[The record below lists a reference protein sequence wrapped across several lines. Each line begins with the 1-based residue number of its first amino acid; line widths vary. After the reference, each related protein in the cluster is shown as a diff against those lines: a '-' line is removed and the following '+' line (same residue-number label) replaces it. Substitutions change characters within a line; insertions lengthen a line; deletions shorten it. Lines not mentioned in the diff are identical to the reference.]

1 MIKKTRPFKQYLL
14 SAALFWLALAFIL
27 FLLNSLKT
35 SSLPN
40 LETLL
45 SVGAVLLIVV
55 PLLGGLFYLQER
67 VGGRSKQKALDRS
80 PFTDFL
86 ANGFEREDGAIAGII
101 KGYTVILSYEWVS
114 PQRFEIKVL
123 FDPTYLNGEYTQT
136 ELEQIFNTKPKS
148 IWLGRIFFW
157 GKCFMVCQ
165 MSSFLGFPKYE
176 KVNEKI
182 DFMIDVLQKGNLKP
196 VSLEFYK
203 EHFPINL
210 YD

>member
-1 MIKKTRPFKQYLL
+1 MIKKTKPFKEYLL

-27 FLLNSLKT
+27 FILNSIKT
-35 SSLPN
+35 RSLPN

-45 SVGAVLLIVV
+45 SVSAVLLVAV
-55 PLLGGLFYLQER
+55 PLLGALFYLQER

-86 ANGFEREDGAIAGII
+86 ANGFETEDGAIVGII
-101 KGYTVILSYEWVS
+101 KEYTVILSYEWA
-114 PQRFEIKVL
+114 PHQRFEIKVL
-123 FDPTYLNGEYTQT
+123 FDPTCLNGEYTRT
-136 ELEQIFNTKPKS
+136 ELEKIYNTKPKS
-148 IWLGRIFFW
+148 VWLARSFFW
-157 GKCFMVCQ
+157 GKCFMVSE
-165 MSSFLGFPKYE
+165 MSSFRGFPKYG

-182 DFMIDVLQKGNLKP
+182 YFMIDVLQKGNLKP

-210 YD
+210 YI